1 MRTRAWAMR
10 TLNTQL
16 ASYTELKHDTVLY
29 AKQPY
34 TALIT
39 CEYPAGFVEP
49 VPEFWRAMREL
60 AEAAAAGLAE
70 LPASGIISVVPA
82 PDPFNPFPQPI
93 SVDLAQRQVAR
104 VAFCRN
110 FAEQMAMLEILATK
124 ELQQQPFTDAET
136 AFIRGLMNRR
146 DLPYYGATYDGWYPG
161 LFYKDYGQFA
171 GGSDNNGSNKSD
183 PLVTDIHT
191 APPDD
196 RDTKGG
202 VLHEAT
208 GNVDLL
214 LIAVDNGP
222 DRMAYAGPVLSHY
235 EFIVDGPD
243 LKRMSDSEWQGL
255 LSTGKGAPRPEWTRS
270 YLIPKQ

>member
-1 MRTRAWAMR
+1 M
-10 TLNTQL
+10 
-16 ASYTELKHDTVLY
+16 
-29 AKQPY
+29 
-34 TALIT
+34 
-39 CEYPAGFVEP
+39 
-49 VPEFWRAMREL
+49 
-60 AEAAAAGLAE
+60 
-70 LPASGIISVVPA
+70 PASVIISLAPA
-82 PDPFNPFPQPI
+82 PDPFNPFPQAI
-93 SVDLAQRQVAR
+93 SVDFDQRQAAR

-110 FAEQMAMLEILATK
+110 FAHQMAMLEILAAK

-136 AFIRGLMNRR
+136 GFIRGLMNRQ

-161 LFYKDYGQFA
+161 LFYKDYGQQ
-171 GGSDNNGSNKSD
+171 GLPDNNGSNKSD

-222 DRMAYAGPVLSHY
+222 DQMVYAGPVLSHY
-235 EFIVDGPD
+235 EFLVDGP
-243 LKRMSDSEWQGL
+243 
-255 LSTGKGAPRPEWTRS
+255 
-270 YLIPKQ
+270 